1 MIEVSE
7 RTPFTENITIRFAN
21 GHTDAM
27 MLPQINYNGRTI
39 VYMADL
45 LPAAAHIPIPYV
57 MAYDMFPLTTLMEKK
72 AFLEEAADND
82 YVVMFE
88 HDPSTIACSL
98 TRTEK
103 GIRMKEMVNF

>member
-1 MIEVSE
+1 
-7 RTPFTENITIRFAN
+7 
-21 GHTDAM
+21 
-27 MLPQINYNGRTI
+27 
-39 VYMADL
+39 
-45 LPAAAHIPIPYV
+45 
-57 MAYDMFPLTTLMEKK
+57 MFPLTTLMEKK

-88 HDPSTIACSL
+88 HDPSIIACSL